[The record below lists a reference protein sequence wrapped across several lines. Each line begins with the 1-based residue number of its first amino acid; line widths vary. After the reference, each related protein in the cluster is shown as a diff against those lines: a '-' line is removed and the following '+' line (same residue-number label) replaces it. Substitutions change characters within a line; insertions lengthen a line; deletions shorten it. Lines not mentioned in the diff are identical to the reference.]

1 MANDLK
7 IYVQRQRKNDLKT
20 SIQRQRKKND
30 RSQRPNA
37 YLNLTKKK
45 FRKRMDS
52 LLSPN
57 WCAM

>member
-37 YLNLTKKK
+37 YLNLTKKII
-45 FRKRMDS
+45 
-52 LLSPN
+52 
-57 WCAM
+57 